1 MFGQENVKNAF
12 IAETLSYKKVRIITQ
27 DQLLR
32 LMKSYPKIF
41 TPNFKSQLK
50 HPTFRCSQEHFLVE
64 MMIFDKETLFVSTE
78 KQISID
84 KMVWFRTN
92 KPLMLEMAKGYFE
105 ALWEKAPDCKILPQ
119 EFLPS

>member
-1 MFGQENVKNAF
+1 MGLFGQENVKNAF

-92 KPLMLEMAKGYFE
+92 NPLMLEMAKGYFE
-105 ALWEKAPDCKILPQ
+105 ALWEKAPDCKI
-119 EFLPS
+119 